1 MRTHLPA
8 IAWLLFVWLALLG
21 DISVLNVISGI
32 LIAVGLVT
40 LFRPSRTVDRGIRLR
55 PLGALIFLGYF
66 LAQFLRANIQVALAV
81 LDPERVRN
89 RRAIIAVPIA
99 APNDIAVIL
108 LANAISLTPGTF
120 ILEMRHEPATLYVHI
135 LQLTT
140 VREARLAI
148 LELER
153 YIVRAVESPGALEQV
168 EELMRQVADDE
179 IDGERMG

>member
-1 MRTHLPA
+1 MRKQIPA
-8 IAWLLFVWLALLG
+8 VAWLLFVWLALVG
-21 DISVLNVISGI
+21 DVSVLNLVAGL

-40 LFRPSRTVDRGIRLR
+40 IFRPSHTIDREIKVH
-55 PLGALIFLGYF
+55 PLGALTFLGYF

-81 LDPERVRN
+81 LDPDRVRD
-89 RRAIIAVPIA
+89 RRALIAVPIA
-99 APNDIAVIL
+99 APNDIAVVL

-120 ILEMRHEPATLYVHI
+120 ILEMRHEPPTLYVHI

-153 YIVRAVESPGALEQV
+153 YIVRAVESPGALRRV
-168 EELMRQVADDE
+168 EELMRQVAAE
-179 IDGERMG
+179 ETDGERGE